1 MGMIETSSSLQIFHS
16 KRTENM
22 NNSPSTNIIRDFV
35 TSHVTKSTL
44 TLARSIVSIP
54 SSSKR
59 HVRIGLLSAATITAL
74 CTNATNA
81 AAATLNYFT
90 NLSSFNAASSISAID
105 DFESGTPH
113 EANGVR
119 SFVRNGNTF
128 TANSNDVVIAS
139 PGYTN
144 FGTPITTTSILSANS
159 NEDFTITFGT
169 PNSAVGFDTYTNGYG
184 APTVRIFGSGGLL
197 GTYSVSQDSTKI
209 GFFGVTAS
217 EAITSIRWTGVL
229 GNLVNTGIDNLRT
242 GSANATATSVPEP
255 SAVPGLLLG
264 SALVVGV
271 LRKRKQKL

>member
-1 MGMIETSSSLQIFHS
+1 VSTP
-16 KRTENM
+16 
-22 NNSPSTNIIRDFV
+22 SPSR
-35 TSHVTKSTL
+35 
-44 TLARSIVSIP
+44 
-54 SSSKR
+54 R

-128 TANSNDVVIAS
+128 AANSNDVVIAS
-139 PGYTN
+139 PGYAN
-144 FGTPITTTSILSANS
+144 FGVQPITTTSILSANG

-169 PNSAVGFDTYTNGYG
+169 LNSAVGFDTYTNGYG
-184 APTVRIFGSGGLL
+184 TPTVRIFGSGGLL

-242 GSANATATSVPEP
+242 GSVNATATSVPEP
-255 SAVPGLLLG
+255 SAVPGILIG
-264 SALVVGV
+264 GALVIGV